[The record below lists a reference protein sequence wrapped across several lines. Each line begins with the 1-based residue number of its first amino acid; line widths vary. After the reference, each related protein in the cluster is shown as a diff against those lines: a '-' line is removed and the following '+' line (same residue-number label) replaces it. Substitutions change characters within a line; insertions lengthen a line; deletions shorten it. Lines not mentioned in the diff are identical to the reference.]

1 MNMLQS
7 KTPASSITITYTN
20 TFGFNKNP
28 LSANFLLV
36 NGYMGFSILFT
47 AAILQKGQISHG
59 SHFVN
64 VATTTCYHYLPPAQ
78 KCYVI
83 LD

>member
-1 MNMLQS
+1 MLQS
-7 KTPASSITITYTN
+7 KTPASSIIITYSN
-20 TFGFNKNP
+20 TFGFNKNL

-47 AAILQKGQISHG
+47 AAILQKGQISRG

-64 VATTTCYHYLPPAQ
+64 VATTCYHYLPPAQ